1 MNYSVL
7 QKTKKSLELKR
18 KKMDGLFEKI
28 ESSSSSNDLELAYE
42 LSSTKSKEWKGMK
55 KVVKNRESREF
66 HHQLIIS
73 WPLLSLIS

>member
-18 KKMDGLFEKI
+18 KKMDVLFEKI

-42 LSSTKSKEWKGMK
+42 LSLE
-55 KVVKNRESREF
+55 
-66 HHQLIIS
+66 
-73 WPLLSLIS
+73 